1 MLKKVWYNQK
11 VFLLEEVL
19 PVSEQKNVSK
29 PLQLWNNAVKAVKGE
44 NTGALV
50 EQFTAEMTL
59 VAEGLCEDQARLRQ
73 AVEDLRRE
81 QDAAAQ
87 SLRSEQLA
95 IDSTIRENQRDIDK
109 RLDDISRRLS
119 ALEKGKARQGKHS
132 HILNRATVLVS
143 IVCGTWLLVTILNL
157 FQ

>member
-1 MLKKVWYNQK
+1 M
-11 VFLLEEVL
+11 
-19 PVSEQKNVSK
+19 SEPKNVSR

-73 AVEDLRRE
+73 TMEEVRRAQDALSQQMQSEQSVIESTLRE
-81 QDAAAQ
+81 Q
-87 SLRSEQLA
+87 
-95 IDSTIRENQRDIDK
+95 QRDVDR
-109 RLDDISRRLS
+109 RLQEIERRLS
-119 ALEKGKARQGKHS
+119 ALEKSRPQPRK
-132 HILNRATVLVS
+132 RAGVLDQATLLAG
-143 IVCGTWLLVTILNL
+143 IVCGTWLIVTILKM

>member
-1 MLKKVWYNQK
+1 M
-11 VFLLEEVL
+11 
-19 PVSEQKNVSK
+19 SEPKNVSK

-73 AVEDLRRE
+73 AMEDVRRAQDALSQQMQSEQSVMESTLRE
-81 QDAAAQ
+81 Q
-87 SLRSEQLA
+87 
-95 IDSTIRENQRDIDK
+95 QRDVDR
-109 RLDDISRRLS
+109 RLQEIERRLS
-119 ALEKGKARQGKHS
+119 ALEKSRPQLRK
-132 HILNRATVLVS
+132 RAGVLDQATLLAG
-143 IVCGTWLLVTILNL
+143 IVCGTWLIVTILQM

>member
-1 MLKKVWYNQK
+1 M
-11 VFLLEEVL
+11 
-19 PVSEQKNVSK
+19 SEPKNVSK

-73 AVEDLRRE
+73 AMEDVRRAQDALSQQMQSEQSVMESTLRE
-81 QDAAAQ
+81 Q
-87 SLRSEQLA
+87 
-95 IDSTIRENQRDIDK
+95 QRDVDR
-109 RLDDISRRLS
+109 RLQEIERRLS
-119 ALEKGKARQGKHS
+119 ALEKSRPQPKKRTGVLDQ
-132 HILNRATVLVS
+132 ATVLAG
-143 IVCGTWLLVTILNL
+143 IVCGTWLIVTILKM

>member
-1 MLKKVWYNQK
+1 M
-11 VFLLEEVL
+11 
-19 PVSEQKNVSK
+19 SEPKNVSK

-73 AVEDLRRE
+73 AMEDVRRAQDALSQQMQSEQSVMESTLRE
-81 QDAAAQ
+81 Q
-87 SLRSEQLA
+87 
-95 IDSTIRENQRDIDK
+95 QRDVDR
-109 RLDDISRRLS
+109 RLQEIERRLS
-119 ALEKGKARQGKHS
+119 ALEKSRPQPRK
-132 HILNRATVLVS
+132 RAGVLDQATLLAG
-143 IVCGTWLLVTILNL
+143 IVCGTWLIVTILQM